1 MSNLNEVEH
10 QLSTVRY
17 PNNGGNKN
25 GDGNGN
31 GNGNGRHSPAPSQS
45 DTLVKN
51 LIALLA
57 DQSPQIRLVAVK
69 TLSEIGDPSAIEP
82 LKALLRRETS
92 SDVPETA
99 IQHAIYSIEISVV
112 RARNRALQEL
122 LRLEQEER
130 ALRQRIA
137 EFDSGFKQVK
147 DEQPKAVLESGSFK
161 EGPSRVVAHE
171 QNGTGDIDNRIRFAN
186 RQQQPEL
193 RLGQGLEDLKVKIGE
208 LRRETPSSEVSEQT
222 SSEKTGPKKRYCSE
236 CQTRVRRLQLT
247 CHYCGQRLLAGFL
260 PPVVLVL
267 CVLGLMALL
276 LIYPTR

>member
-1 MSNLNEVEH
+1 MSTLNEAKH

-31 GNGNGRHSPAPSQS
+31 GNGRHSPAASQS

-51 LIALLA
+51 LVALLA
-57 DQSPQIRLVAVK
+57 DESPQIRLVGVK
-69 TLSEIGDPSAIEP
+69 TLSETGDPSAIEP

-92 SDVPETA
+92 SEVPETA

-122 LRLEQEER
+122 LRLEQEEL

-137 EFDSGFKQVK
+137 EFDSGYTKVT
-147 DEQPKAVLESGSFK
+147 DEQPNADLKTGRFK
-161 EGPSRVVAHE
+161 EGPSRVVTHE
-171 QNGTGDIDNRIRFAN
+171 QNGTGDTESEIRFAN
-186 RQQQPEL
+186 RQQ
-193 RLGQGLEDLKVKIGE
+193 RLEDLKVKIGE

-222 SSEKTGPKKRYCSE
+222 SSANSGPKKRYCSE
-236 CQTRVRRLQLT
+236 CQTRVRRFQFT

-267 CVLGLMALL
+267 CMLALMALL